1 MPRRTTVSALAT
13 LGLLAAVAAG
23 QPPAPPAKK
32 DADPTDALI
41 QKALTND
48 PDVLVARAKVSLAEA
63 ELAKARQATV
73 ARVLALRDTID
84 QQRQA
89 ATRLEARVALHLEMV
104 KAGRLPPDQVL
115 AVQDQLA
122 AARAALA
129 RAETELRLLTGDG
142 PKAAAESNAERAF
155 LDKLLRGEGALAA
168 EDERTKVLRVYAGL
182 LDQARAA
189 AGPIPDRIRAAL
201 DKKVRLGNKGDG
213 IALDAAMQVFK
224 KEAGLDVPI
233 RPTPSPMPRIVLDG
247 EELPVGAWFQLFEDH
262 GGVHG
267 IAFYVREYGILMAT
281 RQTAP
286 PGAMTLTEFW
296 RSVPAAA
303 AKPPAGKRHILAHDK
318 LPQSVKAA
326 AGDEVLI
333 WLPVKP
339 GDVEQSK
346 VGSDNP
352 AVTARLEPGD
362 GGVAVVVRSSRPG
375 KAKVSWA
382 VTDMAGRR
390 FAHPGL
396 DVEFE

>member
-1 MPRRTTVSALAT
+1 MPRRTTASALAAV
-13 LGLLAAVAAG
+13 GLLAAVAAG
-23 QPPAPPAKK
+23 QQPAPPAKK
-32 DADPTDALI
+32 NSDPTDALI
-41 QKALTND
+41 QKALAND
-48 PDVLVARAKVSLAEA
+48 PDVLVARAKLALADA
-63 ELAKARQATV
+63 ELAKARQAAV

-89 ATRLEARVALHLEMV
+89 VARLDARVTLHLEMV
-104 KAGRLPPDQVL
+104 KAGRLTPDQAL
-115 AVQDQLA
+115 AVQEQLA

-129 RAETELRLLTGDG
+129 GAETDLRLLTGDG
-142 PKAAAESNAERAF
+142 PKAAADAGFRITVPPLGGPPSDRIDLQWLAQF
-155 LDKLLRGEGALAA
+155 GSGAGGA
-168 EDERTKVLRVYAGL
+168 VGP
-182 LDQARAA
+182 RAA
-189 AGPIPDRIRAAL
+189 AGPIPDRIRTAL
-201 DKKVRLGNKGDG
+201 DKKVRLGGKGDG
-213 IALDAAMQVFK
+213 IALDAAMEVFK

-262 GGVHG
+262 GGLQGTG
-267 IAFYVREYGILMAT
+267 ITFYVREYGLLVAN

-296 RSVPAAA
+296 RSVSAAA

-346 VGSDNP
+346 VGSDTP
-352 AVTARLEPGD
+352 PVSARLEPGD
-362 GGVAVVVRSSRPG
+362 GGVAVVVRSDRPG

-382 VTDMAGRR
+382 VTDAAGRR